1 MDWRGQ
7 NIDLLVTGQ
16 ETFQSRWRLS
26 ASDSELPLARI
37 YRTAEFYIARPI
49 VRRSRQ
55 RFLFAAAPG
64 NRSRK
69 FQEEGVFTQPPDE
82 AWVIGLA

>member
-1 MDWRGQ
+1 MIER
-7 NIDLLVTGQ
+7 
-16 ETFQSRWRLS
+16 F
-26 ASDSELPLARI
+26 AR
-37 YRTAEFYIARPI
+37 TEFYIAGPI

-69 FQEEGVFTQPPDE
+69 FQEEGVFTQPPDN
-82 AWVIGLA
+82 AAADGHVTVDCAGSNIPLALMYARTRD